1 MSGGD
6 GVYRIMNIDGTLN
19 VIFDEYDNFFDFI
32 SGVRNI
38 LSIVINK
45 KKDVPIT
52 FRVKHHLND
61 IEMKELEET
70 VNRFELIDFVC
81 IN

>member
-6 GVYRIMNIDGTLN
+6 GVDEIMNIDGTLN
-19 VIFDEYDNFFDFI
+19 IIFDEYDSYFEFI
-32 SGVRNI
+32 SRVRTI
-38 LSIVINK
+38 LGIVINK
-45 KKDVPIT
+45 SKNVPII
-52 FRVKHHLND
+52 FKVKHHLSD